1 MTDTSE
7 GLTHQRVTDEEI
19 LKSIP
24 SSTRS
29 REAKL
34 GLFVLLGLVSFVVVL
49 FWMTDPATFRGRSM
63 LVTTVA
69 DAGGVRA
76 GDPIQMQGVNVGRV
90 NGFEMVDGLVHIRL
104 EIERGWGIPRG
115 SRTTM
120 GEAGLFGGRTLLIE
134 PSNSNEFYQDG
145 DTIPGEGALSSGLL
159 GSVDELSEQAGSVLS
174 AIDSLLNPETVGTIQ
189 GSATELQSLLTELS
203 AFTQEQRNTL
213 GDLSESLVRSA
224 EGLEEAAA
232 AGPDVASAIARADSA
247 IAAIAEM
254 GENLDSATDS
264 LRSVIARMDSGEGT
278 LGRLSTDEALYD
290 NLNSAAESVASLL
303 EDLQDNPSKYINLS
317 IF

>member
-76 GDPIQMQGVNVGRV
+76 C
-90 NGFEMVDGLVHIRL
+90 
-104 EIERGWGIPRG
+104 
-115 SRTTM
+115 
-120 GEAGLFGGRTLLIE
+120 LLYT
-134 PSNSNEFYQDG
+134 SD
-145 DTIPGEGALSSGLL
+145 AA
-159 GSVDELSEQAGSVLS
+159 DE
-174 AIDSLLNPETVGTIQ
+174 
-189 GSATELQSLLTELS
+189 
-203 AFTQEQRNTL
+203 
-213 GDLSESLVRSA
+213 
-224 EGLEEAAA
+224 
-232 AGPDVASAIARADSA
+232 
-247 IAAIAEM
+247 
-254 GENLDSATDS
+254 
-264 LRSVIARMDSGEGT
+264 
-278 LGRLSTDEALYD
+278 
-290 NLNSAAESVASLL
+290 
-303 EDLQDNPSKYINLS
+303 
-317 IF
+317 